1 MQKNLQE
8 YVLKNFQF
16 PEIFA
21 KKANLYLRAYR
32 ENGMEN
38 RIQNLIDNGTISITE
53 PGATTEPT
61 EGSTEA

>member
-38 RIQNLIDNGTISITE
+38 RIQKLIDNGTITITD
-53 PGATTEPT
+53 PGTATEPT
-61 EGSTEA
+61 GNSTEA